1 MKKQYIFLIII
12 IIILYMSYLILSFTY
27 KEYKTNEHIE
37 NISIIIESIKI
48 KIDEAEK
55 IIKYKSS
62 SSYKNKIL
70 KEQQSFKNIWENVIF
85 LTTEKIYDKFTKE
98 DIPEEEKIN
107 DNKQNNSEINE
118 LTIFEK
124 WKNLIYKK
132 NTY

>member
-1 MKKQYIFLIII
+1 MYLYIIFWNDLSRFLLITLYIF
-12 IIILYMSYLILSFTY
+12 FA
-27 KEYKTNEHIE
+27 
-37 NISIIIESIKI
+37 ISIIIESIKI

-107 DNKQNNSEINE
+107 DNKQNNSENKW
-118 LTIFEK
+118 TDNFWKMEK
-124 WKNLIYKK
+124 SDL
-132 NTY
+132 